1 MQTSEIFQAL
11 GQDGFA
17 GLVRSISI
25 GKLRT
30 YQLYEALKA
39 RAHLPKLN
47 VEGLRRV
54 TPRFWER
61 IGQGDEALASDL
73 AQAILVSHLDMIID
87 VLDFLGVP
95 NRDGFFEKD
104 LDASEWLKEG
114 WQQRVFE
121 KFQSKY
127 PRPALLFY
135 LNHLAM
141 ELAQAEELFLP
152 AEAEQK

>member
-11 GQDGFA
+11 GQDGLA
-17 GLVRSISI
+17 SLVRSISI

-30 YQLYEALKA
+30 YQLYEAFKA
-39 RAHLPKLN
+39 RSRLPKLN
-47 VEGLRRV
+47 VEALRRAA
-54 TPRFWER
+54 PRFWER
-61 IGQGDEALASDL
+61 IVQGDEALAADL

-95 NRDGFFEKD
+95 HRDGFFEKD
-104 LDASEWLKEG
+104 LDASEWLKQG
-114 WQQRVFE
+114 WQQRAFE
-121 KFQSKY
+121 RFQATY

-141 ELAQAEELFLP
+141 ELAKAEEPFLP
-152 AEAEQK
+152 AEAERK

>member
-1 MQTSEIFQAL
+1 MQVSEIFQAL
-11 GQDGFA
+11 GQDGFQSV
-17 GLVRSISI
+17 VRSISI

-61 IGQGDEALASDL
+61 LQEADEGLASDL
-73 AQAILVSHLDMIID
+73 AQAALVSNLEMVIQ
-87 VLDFLGVP
+87 VLDYLGVP
-95 NRDGFFEKD
+95 HRDGFFEKD
-104 LDASEWLKEG
+104 LDAASILTG
-114 WQQRVFE
+114 DWQQRAFE
-121 KFQSKY
+121 QFRDRYSQ
-127 PRPALLFY
+127 PVLVFY

-141 ELAQAEELFLP
+141 ELTK
-152 AEAEQK
+152 AEQVFSPTGAGQG

>member
-17 GLVRSISI
+17 NLVRSISI

-54 TPRFWER
+54 TPRFWDR
-61 IGQGDEALASDL
+61 IRQGDEALASDL
-73 AQAILVSHLDMIID
+73 AQAVLVSHLDMIID
-87 VLDFLGVP
+87 VLDYLGVP
-95 NRDGFFEKD
+95 HRDGFFEKD

-114 WQQRVFE
+114 WQQRAFE
-121 KFQSKY
+121 QFQAKY

-135 LNHLAM
+135 LNHVAM
-141 ELAQAEELFLP
+141 ELAKAEELFLP
-152 AEAEQK
+152 AEAERK

>member
-1 MQTSEIFQAL
+1 MQASEIFRAL
-11 GQDGFA
+11 GPEEFA
-17 GLVRSISI
+17 RLVRSISI

-61 IGQGDEALASDL
+61 IAGGDEALAADL
-73 AQAILVSHLDMIID
+73 AQAVLVSHLPMIIE

-95 NRDGFFEKD
+95 HRDGFFEKD
-104 LDASEWLKEG
+104 LDASQLLTEG
-114 WQQRVFE
+114 WRQRAYERFRGRYSE
-121 KFQSKY
+121 A
-127 PRPALLFY
+127 ALVFY

-141 ELAQAEELFLP
+141 ELTKADQLFSPAGAGQA
-152 AEAEQK
+152 